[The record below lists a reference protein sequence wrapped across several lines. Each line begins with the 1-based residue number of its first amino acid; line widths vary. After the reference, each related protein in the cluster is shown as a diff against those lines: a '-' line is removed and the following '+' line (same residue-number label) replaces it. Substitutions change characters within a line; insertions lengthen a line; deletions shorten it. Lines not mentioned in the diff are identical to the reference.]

1 MSTEVVKDDQLA
13 KMIVSSSPHMFA
25 DVSIS
30 KIMWTV
36 VIALLPAVIFAVYYF
51 GMPALQTLAVGSLS
65 AVVFEAI
72 TQKIL
77 KKKIWVVSLV
87 RNFVNP
93 KVRAPIYITSI
104 ATIVTVVELLLRA
117 FSPVLY
123 KALGIYLSL
132 IVVFA
137 IILAR
142 AEVFAS
148 KNTPLPSFVDG
159 FGMGCGFTLAMV
171 LIGGIREVF
180 GNGTILGYTVLP
192 SSYQPALIFILAPGA
207 FILIGYLVAAF
218 KMLTEY
224 LEQRGEAA

>member
-1 MSTEVVKDDQLA
+1 
-13 KMIVSSSPHMFA
+13 
-25 DVSIS
+25 
-30 KIMWTV
+30 
-36 VIALLPAVIFAVYYF
+36 
-51 GMPALQTLAVGSLS
+51 
-65 AVVFEAI
+65 
-72 TQKIL
+72 
-77 KKKIWVVSLV
+77 
-87 RNFVNP
+87 
-93 KVRAPIYITSI
+93 
-104 ATIVTVVELLLRA
+104 
-117 FSPVLY
+117 VLY

>member
-1 MSTEVVKDDQLA
+1 MKGKGLWANFSKGLIIENPILVLA
-13 KMIVSSSPHMFA
+13 LS
-25 DVSIS
+25 
-30 KIMWTV
+30 
-36 VIALLPAVIFAVYYF
+36 LC
-51 GMPALQTLAVGSLS
+51 PALAVTTSVETSLAMGLCVTFVMTLNN
-65 AVVFEAI
+65 
-72 TQKIL
+72 
-77 KKKIWVVSLV
+77 WVVSLI

>member
-1 MSTEVVKDDQLA
+1 MKGKELWANFSKGLIIENPILVLA
-13 KMIVSSSPHMFA
+13 LS
-25 DVSIS
+25 
-30 KIMWTV
+30 
-36 VIALLPAVIFAVYYF
+36 LC
-51 GMPALQTLAVGSLS
+51 PALAVTSSVETSLAMGLCVTFVMTLNN
-65 AVVFEAI
+65 
-72 TQKIL
+72 
-77 KKKIWVVSLV
+77 WVVSLV

>member
-1 MSTEVVKDDQLA
+1 MKSVSLQREESDMKGKELWAKFSKGLIIENPILVLA
-13 KMIVSSSPHMFA
+13 LS
-25 DVSIS
+25 
-30 KIMWTV
+30 
-36 VIALLPAVIFAVYYF
+36 LC
-51 GMPALQTLAVGSLS
+51 PALAVTTSVETSLAMGLCVTFVMTLNN
-65 AVVFEAI
+65 
-72 TQKIL
+72 
-77 KKKIWVVSLV
+77 WVVSLV

>member
-1 MSTEVVKDDQLA
+1 MKSVSLQREESDMKGKELWANFSKGLIIENPILVLA
-13 KMIVSSSPHMFA
+13 LS
-25 DVSIS
+25 
-30 KIMWTV
+30 
-36 VIALLPAVIFAVYYF
+36 LC
-51 GMPALQTLAVGSLS
+51 PALAVTTSVETSLAMGLCVTFVMTLNN
-65 AVVFEAI
+65 
-72 TQKIL
+72 
-77 KKKIWVVSLV
+77 WVVSLV

>member
-1 MSTEVVKDDQLA
+1 MKSVSLQREESDMKGKELWANFSKGLIIENPILVLA
-13 KMIVSSSPHMFA
+13 LS
-25 DVSIS
+25 
-30 KIMWTV
+30 
-36 VIALLPAVIFAVYYF
+36 LC
-51 GMPALQTLAVGSLS
+51 PALAVTTSVETSLAMGLCVTFVMTLNN
-65 AVVFEAI
+65 
-72 TQKIL
+72 
-77 KKKIWVVSLV
+77 WVVSLV

-159 FGMGCGFTLAMV
+159 FGMGGV
-171 LIGGIREVF
+171 
-180 GNGTILGYTVLP
+180 VLP
-192 SSYQPALIFILAPGA
+192 WPWCLLG
-207 FILIGYLVAAF
+207 
-218 KMLTEY
+218 EY
-224 LEQRGEAA
+224 VKCLGMEPFSVTLCCRVPISRR

>member
-1 MSTEVVKDDQLA
+1 MKGKGLWANFSKGLIIENPILVLA
-13 KMIVSSSPHMFA
+13 LS
-25 DVSIS
+25 
-30 KIMWTV
+30 
-36 VIALLPAVIFAVYYF
+36 LC
-51 GMPALQTLAVGSLS
+51 PALAVTTSVETSLAMGLCVTFVMTLNN
-65 AVVFEAI
+65 
-72 TQKIL
+72 
-77 KKKIWVVSLV
+77 WVVSLI

-207 FILIGYLVAAF
+207 FILIGYLVAVF

>member
-1 MSTEVVKDDQLA
+1 MKGKELWANFSKGLIIENPILVLA
-13 KMIVSSSPHMFA
+13 LS
-25 DVSIS
+25 
-30 KIMWTV
+30 
-36 VIALLPAVIFAVYYF
+36 LC
-51 GMPALQTLAVGSLS
+51 PALAVTTSVETSLAMGLCVTFVMTLNN
-65 AVVFEAI
+65 
-72 TQKIL
+72 
-77 KKKIWVVSLV
+77 WVVSLV